1 MLWSVQVAMDGKFHD
16 LALERLNQLAKDHP
30 AFPYGFELRG
40 QLHEYHYKDLN
51 KANRDYLTAADL
63 GAGWSQNRMGWNYM
77 KGINV
82 PVDYAKARHY
92 LDLAAKQGNQ
102 TAKENLV
109 ILDKLRKGE

>member
-1 MLWSVQVAMDGKFHD
+1 
-16 LALERLNQLAKDHP
+16 LAKDHP

-40 QLHEYHYKDLN
+40 RLQEYHYKDTR
-51 KANRDYLTAADL
+51 KANQDYLTAADL

-92 LDLAAKQGNQ
+92 LDLAASQGNQ

-109 ILDKLRKGE
+109 ILDKLKKGE